1 MKKSSIT
8 SIIILGT
15 IGLIFSSD
23 AVLLSLG
30 FPTYSQNITEWIGAK
45 PENMVAFIGGVVL
58 LSIHW
63 VFGKY
68 TKK

>member
-1 MKKSSIT
+1 MQKKSIV
-8 SIIILGT
+8 SIIILAV
-15 IGLIFSSD
+15 IGLIFTSD
-23 AVLLSLG
+23 AVLLSIG
-30 FPTYSQNITEWIGAK
+30 FPTYSQNITEWIGAE

-63 VFGKY
+63 VFAKY

>member
-1 MKKSSIT
+1 MQKKSIVSM
-8 SIIILGT
+8 IILAT
-15 IGLIFSSD
+15 IGLIFTSD
-23 AVLLSLG
+23 AVLLFIG
-30 FPTYSQNITEWIGAK
+30 FPTYSQNITEWIGAE

-63 VFGKY
+63 AFGKY